1 MKNKLLPVYWLQ
13 QLYCLLAAA
22 AVMRNSALLICT
34 PLKARL
40 RL

>member
-1 MKNKLLPVYWLQ
+1 MKKQ
-13 QLYCLLAAA
+13 IIAGLLAAA
-22 AVMRNSALLICT
+22 AVMRNSALLTCT

>member
-1 MKNKLLPVYWLQ
+1 MKKQ
-13 QLYCLLAAA
+13 IIAGLLAATALLSFGCTA
-22 AVMRNSALLICT
+22 AMQNSALLTCT